1 MRQHDKS
8 IVTSVIFLEKID
20 NEKVEKLQSARV
32 IVHNIA
38 NKRLKE
44 EDIFV
49 SMPFE
54 CLSGI
59 EYYGDFNDVSIKLKR
74 VIKKDKVLVFDI
86 LVPMDIIIDMVELEE
101 EKIIQFYLDLFN
113 SAINLAIEKYQINK
127 SKDK

>member
-20 NEKVEKLQSARV
+20 NEKVEKLQSARA

-44 EDIFV
+44 EDVFV

-74 VIKKDKVLVFDI
+74 LIKKDKVLVFDI
-86 LVPMDIIIDMVELEE
+86 LIPMDIIIDMVELEE